1 MKNLRSHNKVNASG
15 GMSSMTDLVFLLL
28 IFFIILST
36 QVRELPGHEVDL
48 PTSSKSS
55 KTPSGTTIVAVSAD
69 NIYYI
74 GKSEKQVLPE
84 NLETEILKGIT
95 NSEDSIVELFGD
107 KACDWS
113 YAVEVINIVKKHK
126 CKLVIKTKKS

>member
-36 QVRELPGHEVDL
+36 QIRELPGHEVDL

-55 KTPSGTTIVAVSAD
+55 STPTGTTVVAVSAE
-69 NIYYI
+69 NQYYI
-74 GKSEKQVLPE
+74 GDAKDPIAPE
-84 NLETEILKGIT
+84 NLEMEILKGIT
-95 NSEDSIVELFGD
+95 SSEDSIVELFGD